1 MQQFVNYL
9 NLRSRYRLCV
19 IRKPCKYWLPG
30 TDVVKEIVKVYGNT
44 IKNNDI
50 IVISDKALSI
60 ALGNIYDE
68 NAVNVDPMTSM
79 MTFFTSRILWG
90 YLLRKLFTDIN
101 TIRIVSETPIDL
113 LAKHKKLALYYG
125 GMRHFLKPLSESGID
140 ATNLPY
146 YYVSIPVKNVAKI
159 IREMKQSIEGKLSA
173 NINILVVD
181 TDSCFVPK
189 NIKSLAIATRPS
201 TVKGIIDLGVA
212 AYILG
217 KVFRNLFEKFPTPTA
232 YIGIQL
238 DLYTLLRLAR
248 IGEKF
253 RGYGIGRNIIE
264 MVKALGM
271 EHFRSVTWLSL
282 RRVKHYPIIV
292 LRFKKM

>member
-1 MQQFVNYL
+1 MNYL
-9 NLRSRYRLCV
+9 NLRSRYKLCV
-19 IRKPCKYWLPG
+19 IKKPCRYWLPG

-50 IVISDKALSI
+50 IVLSDKALST

-68 NAVNVDPMTSM
+68 SIISVDPMTSI
-79 MTFFTSRILWG
+79 MTFLTSRILWG

-101 TIRIVSETPIDL
+101 TIKIVSETPLDL

-125 GMRHFLKPLSESGID
+125 GIWHFLKPLSESGID

-146 YYVSIPVKNVAKI
+146 YYVSTPVKNITKI
-159 IREMKQSIEGKLSA
+159 IREIKHSIESRLSV
-173 NINILVVD
+173 NINILIVD

-189 NIKSLAIATRPS
+189 NAKFLALATRPS
-201 TVKGIIDLGVA
+201 TVRGIIDLGVV

-217 KVFRNLFEKFPTPTA
+217 KVFRNLFERFPTPTA
-232 YIGIQL
+232 YIGIQF

-248 IGEKF
+248 ISEKL
-253 RGYGIGRNIIE
+253 RGYGIGRNIVE
-264 MVKALGM
+264 MVRALGM
-271 EHFRSVTWLSL
+271 EHFKSVTWLSL
-282 RRVKHYPIIV
+282 RRVRHYPIIV
-292 LRFKKM
+292 LRFKKI